1 MSKKIL
7 AVSNLQLR
15 LVTAH
20 LEYLA
25 LTLRMAILSHCSCAA
40 KVTAKILLSLL
51 TGWLVSIP
59 LSEIAAAERGFE
71 GGIGG
76 EWLAVLVVVWVTYR
90 LAGRILDF

>member
-1 MSKKIL
+1 MNKKVL

-20 LEYLA
+20 LEYLV
-25 LTLRMAILSHCSCAA
+25 LTLKKAILSRCNCIIR
-40 KVTAKILLSLL
+40 VTAKLILSLL
-51 TGWLVSIP
+51 TGWVVSIP

-76 EWLAVLVVVWVTYR
+76 EWLAVLGVVWVTYR
-90 LAGRILDF
+90 LAGRIL